1 MQYQIN
7 ESIDNFY
14 QYKLFFLDIA
24 PFDLNLDG
32 NFCDEFYK
40 YTLDI
45 LSNTNRIVSNSI
57 VILLVIII
65 VRCNECI

>member
-45 LSNTNRIVSNSI
+45 LSNTNRIVSI
-57 VILLVIII
+57 V
-65 VRCNECI
+65 